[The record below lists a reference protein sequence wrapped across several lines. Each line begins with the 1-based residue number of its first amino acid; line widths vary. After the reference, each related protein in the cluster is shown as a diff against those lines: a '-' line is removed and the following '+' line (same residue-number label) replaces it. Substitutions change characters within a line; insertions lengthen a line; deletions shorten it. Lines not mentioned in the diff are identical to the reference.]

1 MKRIVFVII
10 LMANSLFAQ
19 EAKKDSSWSH
29 GGTVNFTYTQV
40 NFRNWAA
47 GGDNASSFNGL
58 FSTFANYKKDNIVW
72 DNKIDLGFGM
82 SKLGESDFQKS
93 DDRLEIQSKFGY
105 GFSDKLYYSA
115 LSNFRSQFAPAF
127 SAPGSDQII
136 SNFLSPAYYS
146 SSLGIDYRANEHWS
160 VLVAPL
166 SSKLTIVMDDALNSI
181 GAFGV
186 DTGVT
191 IRKEI
196 GAFVNLN
203 MNFDLRANVNFVSK
217 LQLFSN
223 YMDNPQDVDVFWETL
238 WTFQITKY
246 FGFTYSTLLI
256 YDKDILIDIDTN
268 KDGIIDVSEDRV
280 QFKQIFGAGVTYKF

>member
-1 MKRIVFVII
+1 
-10 LMANSLFAQ
+10 
-19 EAKKDSSWSH
+19 
-29 GGTVNFTYTQV
+29 
-40 NFRNWAA
+40 
-47 GGDNASSFNGL
+47 
-58 FSTFANYKKDNIVW
+58 
-72 DNKIDLGFGM
+72 M

-127 SAPGSDQII
+127 SAPGSDQIV

-223 YMDNPQDVDVFWETL
+223 YMENPQDVDVFWETL

-246 FGFTYSTLLI
+246 LGFTYSTLLI

-280 QFKQIFGAGVTYKF
+280 QLKQIFGAGVTYKF